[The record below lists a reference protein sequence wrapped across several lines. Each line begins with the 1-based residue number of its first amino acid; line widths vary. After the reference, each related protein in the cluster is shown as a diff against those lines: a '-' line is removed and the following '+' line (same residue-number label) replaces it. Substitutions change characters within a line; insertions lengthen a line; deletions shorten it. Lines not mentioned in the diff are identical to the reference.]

1 MLPTSTRSSVRRKG
15 LSLHAFISMS
25 EMDAANR
32 PVLSSFTLRAHQG
45 VVYCRKA

>member
-1 MLPTSTRSSVRRKG
+1 MLPTSTRSSVGRKG

-25 EMDAANR
+25 GMDAANR